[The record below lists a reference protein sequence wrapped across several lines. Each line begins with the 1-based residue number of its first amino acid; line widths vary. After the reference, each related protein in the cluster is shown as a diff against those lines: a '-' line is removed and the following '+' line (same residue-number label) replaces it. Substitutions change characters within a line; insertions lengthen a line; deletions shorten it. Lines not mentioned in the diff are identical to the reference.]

1 MNSNIQGNNET
12 FNKQIIKI
20 IITKA
25 IKCSEP
31 TLNLVNSFIQ
41 AIYSEDESSLKK
53 LSAKG
58 LPDDIPMLRSL
69 IWKINLNYLSI
80 NNEEWEST
88 LESQRKTYNNYK
100 EIFITKLKEEVKLF
114 KDFNTK
120 SPTEK
125 RQIEK
130 NTNKKLLENIAKDVN
145 RTHIQVSFFCQ
156 PVNKNI
162 KLSENEIKEML
173 EKRRNCILHDIED
186 IYKVNINETHAD
198 VIARMLFI
206 YCKFSPDISYVQ
218 GMNELIAPIYY
229 CYSYGKLNEDEDENE
244 KNIEADTFWSF
255 YLLMQK
261 LKCLFDREED
271 NSDKGLW
278 GKIYKLKSLVSI
290 IDKKLS
296 EHLDNCKF
304 DFSCFVIRWFTLL
317 FSQEFR
323 LNDILR
329 LWDYLFCDGNLFKN
343 IYYVTL
349 AILEMKKNVLLVKN
363 LPGIIE
369 ELQNLLDLEIESV
382 IGNAMLLE
390 NHYHSKISSII
401 NED

>member
-1 MNSNIQGNNET
+1 MNSNKQGNNEP
-12 FNKQIIKI
+12 FNKQIINL
-20 IITKA
+20 IITKS

-31 TLNLVNSFIQ
+31 TLNIINSFIE
-41 AIYSEDESSLKK
+41 AILSKDESSLKK

-58 LPDDIPMLRSL
+58 LPDDIPVLRSL

-80 NNEEWEST
+80 NNEEWETT
-88 LESQRKTYNNYK
+88 LESQRKTYNYYK
-100 EIFITKLKEEVKLF
+100 DIFITKLKEEVQLF
-114 KDFNTK
+114 NNFKTK
-120 SPTEK
+120 SCTDK
-125 RQIEK
+125 AQIEK

-145 RTHIQVSFFCQ
+145 RTHIHFSFFCQ

-162 KLSENEIKEML
+162 KLTETEIKEMF
-173 EKRRNCILHDIED
+173 EKRRNCIMHDIED

-229 CYSYGKLNEDEDENE
+229 CYSHGKLNEDENE

-271 NSDKGLW
+271 NNNKGLW
-278 GKIYKLKSLVSI
+278 GKIYKLKLLINI

-296 EHLDNCKF
+296 EHLDKCQF
-304 DFSCFVIRWFTLL
+304 DFSCFVIRWFSLL
-317 FSQEFR
+317 FSQEFV
-323 LNDILR
+323 LIDVLR
-329 LWDYLFCDGNLFKN
+329 LWDYLFCDENLFKN
-343 IYYVTL
+343 IYYIAL
-349 AILEMKKNVLLVKN
+349 AILEMKKNVLLVQN

-369 ELQNLLDLEIESV
+369 ELQNLSDLEIECV
-382 IGNAMLLE
+382 INNAMLIE
-390 NHYHSKISSII
+390 NHHNSKISSII